1 MASLLETTV
10 TGNLTVTQ
18 NVTAANLFVGGTR
31 VLNTAANTV
40 DVYANSG
47 SLQAASRL
55 NFINTSSVTVSV
67 VAGSTGNANVSF
79 TASGGSKVTTVTP
92 STDQNNYNPAG
103 LAGTT
108 DLRVNNSASIK
119 ITGLA
124 AQSDGTQITITNA
137 STDYLLWLE
146 HENTSSTAANRFVL
160 PDRLPAFL
168 MPGDAIGLLY
178 NGTTSRWNVFEW
190 GARGAGLGL
199 TFLTDFIESTV
210 GGLSTTLS
218 GSGASS
224 QASSYLANATELPI
238 GLTQLDTG
246 VISTGRAVL
255 GNAGTTQIVP
265 GVGAAL
271 HVARLAI
278 EAAVSAT
285 ETYTIYTGFNDAITT
300 STPTN
305 SIAWKYTW
313 DGSTQGLW
321 YQSAFAG
328 GTETNST
335 TNSPTPDT
343 NYNWFVIFCNPGWTR
358 ADFITS
364 ADSKSFTFC
373 NSLSTGLPSSSQP
386 VSWVAGS
393 IIKTVGTTQR
403 NVSIDL
409 VGYRVDGVRG

>member
-92 STDQNNYNPAG
+92 STDQNNYDPAG

-124 AQSDGTQITITNA
+124 AQADGTQITITNA

-210 GGLSTTLS
+210 GGMSTTFT
-218 GSGASS
+218 GTGASS
-224 QASSYLANATELPI
+224 QASNYLANATELPI

-246 VISTGRAVL
+246 TTATGKATL
-255 GNAGTTQIVP
+255 GNATTAQIVP
-265 GVGAAL
+265 GVGPAL
-271 HVARLAI
+271 HVARLAV
-278 EAAVSAT
+278 ETLVSGT
-285 ETYTIYTGFNDAITT
+285 QTYNIFTGFNDSITT
-300 STPTN
+300 TSNN
-305 SIAWKYTW
+305 SIAWKYAWNTGAGAGEW
-313 DGSTQGLW
+313 V
-321 YQSAFAG
+321 QSAFAA
-328 GTETNST
+328 GTETTST
-335 TNSPTPDT
+335 TNSPTEDV

-373 NSLSTGLPSSSQP
+373 NSLTTGLPSSTQP
-386 VSWVAGS
+386 VSWVAAT
-393 IIKTVGTTQR
+393 ITKTVGTTQR
-403 NVSIDL
+403 NVSIDFA
-409 VGYRVDGVRG
+409 GYRVDGVRG